1 MKFNLKKYLPAFIRN
16 NKKARRILTILLVLF
31 CIPIL
36 ALLVMSLLVRMEV
49 FGKLADKEEL
59 AEVKNP
65 LASEVYSVDSVLLG
79 KYFIEN
85 RTNVAF
91 EDISPYVMDALIAT
105 EDARFYSHNGT
116 DYRAWLRVLFKTVLM
131 QKDEFGGGSTIS
143 QQLAKNLYPRQSYK
157 FLSLPINKLRE
168 IVVAKRIEKVYT
180 KKEILQLY
188 LNTVPYGG
196 AIYGIDVAS
205 KQYFN
210 KPPVDLKIEEAAV
223 LAGMLKA
230 TSYYHPVRNKERA
243 QTRRD
248 VVLRQM
254 FKYEYIT
261 QAELDSLLQIPIQVD
276 YNYESNNEGLAT
288 YFREHIRQELGPK
301 LKKFIKE
308 NGRPHSLYTDGLK
321 IYTSIHSKMQAYAEE
336 AVQESMKATQAKFD
350 KHWEGRD
357 PWPNNAFIMDLV
369 RKTKR
374 YNDLKEENKSASE
387 IETIFETPVEMKVFS
402 WKGKSDTLMS
412 PLDSIKYYTGLLN
425 AGFLLTDRVSGEIRA
440 WVGGVDHRYFKYD
453 HVVSKRQVGSTFK
466 PFVFAAALYKGIG
479 PCVFF
484 KNELVTYE
492 DYNYWTPKN
501 ASPEY
506 GGFYSMEGA
515 ITHSINASSVDA
527 MMQVGVDTVVD
538 LALKIGYN
546 SDDIPRVP
554 SIALGT
560 MNSNVFEM
568 VNAYRIFPNKGKYSP
583 LRYIK
588 KVINNKGEILLDYES
603 KTPEIVQAIDT
614 IDAILMNQIL
624 KKVTQ
629 YGTASALR
637 YRFKFTEPFAAKTG
651 TSQDQADAW
660 FLGYSP
666 DLVGGAWVGAQSPKI
681 HFRTINEGGGARNA
695 LPIFATFFQKLYAD
709 PAFEAYKN
717 RKFEPI
723 SYDISDLLACPD
735 FVESLDDYYKKK
747 TMKWFDEEF
756 AKKDSVKQVRQL
768 ESYQKV
774 ADEIKKEREER
785 NKEKKKKN

>member
-1 MKFNLKKYLPAFIRN
+1 MEFKLKKYLPAFIRESKRN
-16 NKKARRILTILLVLF
+16 RRIIKILLILIA
-31 CIPIL
+31 IPIL
-36 ALLVMSLLVRMEV
+36 SIIILSLLVRLEV
-49 FGKLADKEEL
+49 FGDLADKEEL
-59 AEVKNP
+59 AEVINP
-65 LASEVYSVDSVLLG
+65 LASEVYSIDSVLLG

-85 RTNVAF
+85 RTNVAY

-105 EDARFYSHNGT
+105 EDTRFYKHNGT
-116 DYRAWLRVLFKTVLM
+116 DYRSWARVFFKTILM

-143 QQLAKNLYPRQSYK
+143 QQLAKNLYPRRNYK
-157 FLSLPINKLRE
+157 FISLPINKLRE
-168 IVVAKRIEKVYT
+168 IVIAKRLEKVYT

-230 TSYYHPVRNKERA
+230 TSYYHPVRNKTRA
-243 QTRRD
+243 QERRD
-248 VVLRQM
+248 VVLKQM
-254 FKYEYIT
+254 HKYEYIDKT
-261 QAELDSLLQIPIQVD
+261 TLDSLIQIPIQVD

-288 YFREHIRQELGPK
+288 YFREHIRQELGLI
-301 LKKFIKE
+301 LKKEIKE
-308 NGRPHSLYTDGLK
+308 NGRPQSLYTDGLK

-336 AVQESMKATQAKFD
+336 AVHESMKTTQEKFD
-350 KHWEGRD
+350 KHWEGRQ
-357 PWPNNAFIMDLV
+357 PWPDNAFIMNLV
-369 RKTKR
+369 KKSRR
-374 YNDLKEENKSASE
+374 YKIAESAGKSPTE
-387 IETIFETPVEMKVFS
+387 IEESFEKPTPMKIFS
-402 WKGKSDTLMS
+402 WKDGSIDTIMS

-425 AGFLLTDRVSGEIRA
+425 AGFLMTDRKTGEIRA
-440 WVGGVDHRYFKYD
+440 WVGGIDHRYFKYD

-492 DYNYWTPKN
+492 DFNYWTPKN

-506 GGFYSMEGA
+506 GGLYSMEGA
-515 ITHSINASSVDA
+515 ISHSINASSVDA
-527 MMQVGVDTVVD
+527 MMQVGVDTVVE

-568 VNAYRIFPNKGKYSP
+568 VNAYRIFPNKGRYTP
-583 LRYIK
+583 LKYIK
-588 KVINNKGEILLDYES
+588 KVITNKGEILLDYDS
-603 KTPEIVQAIDT
+603 KPQEVVQAIDT
-614 IDAILMNQIL
+614 IDAILMNEIL

-709 PAFEAYKN
+709 PAFESYKN
-717 RKFEPI
+717 RKFEPV
-723 SYDISDLLACPD
+723 SYDILDLLACPD
-735 FVESLDDYYKKK
+735 YVESLDDYYKKK
-747 TMKWFDEEF
+747 TMKWFDELH
-756 AKKDSVKQVRQL
+756 AKNDSIKLVRAKEAQ
-768 ESYQKV
+768 QRV
-774 ADEIKKEREER
+774 VDEIKRERAER
-785 NKEKKKKN
+785 NRDRQQ